1 MRFVLPAI
9 VTLLAAASAASA
21 QDSKED
27 RIRRILERIER
38 ALDQAHARLV
48 EDVDRIVREEVRRA
62 RAAAKAAPP
71 PPAAPRK
78 RPYLG
83 ISAGDL
89 TDEERK
95 SLGIGGGI
103 RIADVQGP
111 AAKAGLRAG
120 DILLSIGD
128 EPVTEE
134 TIGRTLD
141 RHRPGDTVDVTLL
154 RGRRKESLRL
164 TLGERPD

>member
-1 MRFVLPAI
+1 VPG
-9 VTLLAAASAASA
+9 
-21 QDSKED
+21 
-27 RIRRILERIER
+27 
-38 ALDQAHARLV
+38 
-48 EDVDRIVREEVRRA
+48 
-62 RAAAKAAPP
+62 
-71 PPAAPRK
+71 K
-78 RPYLG
+78 RPFLG

-128 EPVTEE
+128 DPVTEE
-134 TIGRTLD
+134 TIVRLLE
-141 RHRPGDTVDVTLL
+141 RRRPGDTVDVTVL
-154 RGRRKESLRL
+154 RGRKKESLRL
-164 TLGERPD
+164 TLGERAD